1 MDKSERSKLTQLILK
16 DEVYAIAGAAIE
28 VHRELGPGF
37 LESVYQ
43 EAMKLEL
50 SARSVPFE
58 AEKPI
63 SIEYKGQRLSQNY
76 FADLV
81 CFGQIIVEL
90 KALSRLSGS
99 EQGPSSQLP
108 QSHRFQSWRS
118 HQLRQPRQSWNGSD
132 LSDNTHYPR
141 KAQSYPKIF
150 LRAPS
155 CPSWILP
162 ERTELTQLIL
172 KDSRKAPSCPKI
184 FLRAPSCPSWINPKG
199 RN

>member
-1 MDKSERSKLTQLILK
+1 MTQLILK

-81 CFGQIIVEL
+81 CFEQIIVEL

-99 EQGPSSQLP
+99 EQAQVLNYLKVSTGFKVGVLINFGSRGKLEWK
-108 QSHRFQSWRS
+108 RFVR
-118 HQLRQPRQSWNGSD
+118 
-132 LSDNTHYPR
+132 
-141 KAQSYPKIF
+141 
-150 LRAPS
+150 
-155 CPSWILP
+155 
-162 ERTELTQLIL
+162 
-172 KDSRKAPSCPKI
+172 
-184 FLRAPSCPSWINPKG
+184 
-199 RN
+199 